1 MSRIQ
6 GPSRPIE
13 RSKQSL
19 PEEPFST
26 QMITNGF
33 LVLELAT
40 DNNYLKRMTMLF
52 CINELCQAFSKT
64 EIEQLL
70 LPTIIKLS
78 EDSVP
83 NVRFNVAKTLGQIDI
98 EAKVMEEKVSKFNKF
113 LWCLTLCLGEACT
126 EDTERR

>member
-1 MSRIQ
+1 
-6 GPSRPIE
+6 
-13 RSKQSL
+13 
-19 PEEPFST
+19 
-26 QMITNGF
+26 MI

-98 EAKVMEEKVSKFNKF
+98 EAKVMEEKVSQFNYF
-113 LWCLTLCLGEACT
+113 LWFFYLILFKVKPALKTLS
-126 EDTERR
+126 EDKDADVVYYANQALESPSKPKVEVKAF

>member
-1 MSRIQ
+1 M
-6 GPSRPIE
+6 
-13 RSKQSL
+13 
-19 PEEPFST
+19 
-26 QMITNGF
+26 
-33 LVLELAT
+33 LELAT

-98 EAKVMEEKVSKFNKF
+98 EAKVMEEKVSQFNTISMVVYFIFFKVKPA
-113 LWCLTLCLGEACT
+113 LKTLS
-126 EDTERR
+126 EDKDADVVYYANQALESPSKPKVEVKAF

>member
-1 MSRIQ
+1 
-6 GPSRPIE
+6 
-13 RSKQSL
+13 
-19 PEEPFST
+19 
-26 QMITNGF
+26 MI

-98 EAKVMEEKVSKFNKF
+98 EAKVMEEKVSQFNTF
-113 LWCLTLCLGEACT
+113 LWFLFYNFS
-126 EDTERR
+126 R

>member
-1 MSRIQ
+1 
-6 GPSRPIE
+6 
-13 RSKQSL
+13 
-19 PEEPFST
+19 
-26 QMITNGF
+26 MI

-98 EAKVMEEKVSKFNKF
+98 EAKVMEEKVSQFNTFYGFYFILFKVKPA
-113 LWCLTLCLGEACT
+113 LKTLS
-126 EDTERR
+126 EDKDADVVYYANQALESPSKPKVEVKAF

>member
-1 MSRIQ
+1 M
-6 GPSRPIE
+6 
-13 RSKQSL
+13 
-19 PEEPFST
+19 
-26 QMITNGF
+26 
-33 LVLELAT
+33 LELAT

-98 EAKVMEEKVSKFNKF
+98 EAKVMEEKVSQFNTFSMVVYFIFFKVKPA
-113 LWCLTLCLGEACT
+113 LKTLS
-126 EDTERR
+126 EDKDADVVYYANQALESPSKPKVEVKAF

>member
-1 MSRIQ
+1 MFI
-6 GPSRPIE
+6 
-13 RSKQSL
+13 
-19 PEEPFST
+19 
-26 QMITNGF
+26 

-78 EDSVP
+78 EDTVP
-83 NVRFNVAKTLGQIDI
+83 NVRFNVAKTLGQINI
-98 EAKVMEEKVSKFNKF
+98 EAKVMEEKVSLISTNVSGKWFTRVGSKLPNSDNRLNRLSICPSLRYIIYTVYIIRVRKRK
-113 LWCLTLCLGEACT
+113 
-126 EDTERR
+126 D

>member
-1 MSRIQ
+1 
-6 GPSRPIE
+6 
-13 RSKQSL
+13 
-19 PEEPFST
+19 
-26 QMITNGF
+26 MI

-98 EAKVMEEKVSKFNKF
+98 EAKVMEEKVSQFNYF
-113 LWCLTLCLGEACT
+113 LWFFYFILFKVKPALKTLS
-126 EDTERR
+126 EDKDADVVYYANQALESPSKPKVEVKAF

>member
-1 MSRIQ
+1 
-6 GPSRPIE
+6 
-13 RSKQSL
+13 
-19 PEEPFST
+19 
-26 QMITNGF
+26 MIF

-98 EAKVMEEKVSKFNKF
+98 EAKVMEEKVSQFNYF
-113 LWCLTLCLGEACT
+113 YGFDIFSGLIISLGSSRVRQ
-126 EDTERR
+126 RR

>member
-1 MSRIQ
+1 
-6 GPSRPIE
+6 
-13 RSKQSL
+13 
-19 PEEPFST
+19 
-26 QMITNGF
+26 
-33 LVLELAT
+33 
-40 DNNYLKRMTMLF
+40 MLF

-98 EAKVMEEKVSKFNKF
+98 EAKVMEEKVSQFKNF
-113 LWCLTLCLGEACT
+113 LGFHFILFKVKPALKTLS
-126 EDTERR
+126 EDKDADVVYYANQALESPSKPKVEVKAF

>member
-1 MSRIQ
+1 
-6 GPSRPIE
+6 
-13 RSKQSL
+13 
-19 PEEPFST
+19 
-26 QMITNGF
+26 
-33 LVLELAT
+33 
-40 DNNYLKRMTMLF
+40 MLF

-98 EAKVMEEKVSKFNKF
+98 EAKVMEEKVSSTYFYIVLHYTFQGK
-113 LWCLTLCLGEACT
+113 ACT
-126 EDTERR
+126 QDTERR

>member
-1 MSRIQ
+1 
-6 GPSRPIE
+6 
-13 RSKQSL
+13 
-19 PEEPFST
+19 
-26 QMITNGF
+26 
-33 LVLELAT
+33 VLELAT

-98 EAKVMEEKVSKFNKF
+98 EAKVMEEKVSKFITFSMVVYFIFFKVKPA
-113 LWCLTLCLGEACT
+113 LKTLS
-126 EDTERR
+126 EDKDADVVYYANQALESPSKPKVEVKAF

>member
-1 MSRIQ
+1 M
-6 GPSRPIE
+6 
-13 RSKQSL
+13 
-19 PEEPFST
+19 
-26 QMITNGF
+26 
-33 LVLELAT
+33 LELAT

-98 EAKVMEEKVSKFNKF
+98 EAKVMEEKVSKFITFSMVVYFIFFKVKPA
-113 LWCLTLCLGEACT
+113 LKTLS
-126 EDTERR
+126 EDKDADVVYYANQALESPSKPKVEVKAF

>member
-1 MSRIQ
+1 
-6 GPSRPIE
+6 
-13 RSKQSL
+13 
-19 PEEPFST
+19 
-26 QMITNGF
+26 
-33 LVLELAT
+33 
-40 DNNYLKRMTMLF
+40 MLF

-98 EAKVMEEKVSKFNKF
+98 EAKVMEEKVSQFNTFSMVVYFIFFKVKPA
-113 LWCLTLCLGEACT
+113 LKTLS
-126 EDTERR
+126 EDKDADVVYYANQALESPSKPKVEVKAF

>member
-1 MSRIQ
+1 
-6 GPSRPIE
+6 
-13 RSKQSL
+13 
-19 PEEPFST
+19 
-26 QMITNGF
+26 MI

-98 EAKVMEEKVSKFNKF
+98 EAKVMEEKVSQFNTF
-113 LWCLTLCLGEACT
+113 LWFFHFTFFKVKPALKTLS
-126 EDTERR
+126 EDKDADVVYYANQALESPSKPKVEVKAF

>member
-1 MSRIQ
+1 M
-6 GPSRPIE
+6 
-13 RSKQSL
+13 
-19 PEEPFST
+19 
-26 QMITNGF
+26 
-33 LVLELAT
+33 LELST

-98 EAKVMEEKVSKFNKF
+98 EAKVMEEKVSSIYFYIVLHYTFQGK
-113 LWCLTLCLGEACT
+113 ACT
-126 EDTERR
+126 QDTERR